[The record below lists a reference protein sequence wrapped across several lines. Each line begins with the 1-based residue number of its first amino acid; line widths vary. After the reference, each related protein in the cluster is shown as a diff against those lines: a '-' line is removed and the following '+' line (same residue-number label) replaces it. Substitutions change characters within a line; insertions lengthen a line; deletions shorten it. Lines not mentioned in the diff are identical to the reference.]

1 MSLDEVGDM
10 PLPAQAKILRVL
22 QDKAITRVGVPV
34 AVYVI
39 HFLRPLI
46 TYTVTGIARSD
57 LPVSLRSS

>member
-1 MSLDEVGDM
+1 M